1 MALEKLLSE
10 SEPGTFLPSEPALA
24 DQLGVSRATLRE
36 AMRTFEDRGWI
47 VRRRGIGTYINP
59 PPNAI
64 DYGLEVLESVHAL
77 AHRLGLEVEMR
88 GLNRRRYFPDA
99 HQAAIFGLDQGELLL
114 EVSRVITIDGHPTAY
129 LIDILPDHFLP
140 DDLFN
145 KRFHGSILDLLLDQ
159 QNLGFSKTE
168 ITAISAPNDVALK
181 MEIHPSTALLCLEAI
196 LYTKDWHPIDQS
208 LSYFLPGS
216 FRFHVLRK
224 VGLPVENIR
233 NEHVGEVT

>member
-64 DYGLEVLESVHAL
+64 DYGLEVLESVHAM

-88 GLNRRRYFPDA
+88 GLKRRRYFPGA
-99 HQAAIFGLDQGELLL
+99 SQGAIFGPDQGELLL
-114 EVSRVITIDGHPTAY
+114 EVSRVITIDGRPTAY
-129 LIDILPDHFLP
+129 LIDILPDHLLP
-140 DDLFN
+140 EDLFDV
-145 KRFHGSILDLLLDQ
+145 RFQGSILDLLMDQ
-159 QNLGFSKTE
+159 QDLGYSKTE
-168 ITAISAPNDVALK
+168 ITAITAPDDVASK
-181 MEIHPSTALLCLEAI
+181 MEILPSTALLCLEAI
-196 LYTKDWHPIDQS
+196 LYTKAWRPIDHS

-224 VGLPVENIR
+224 VGLPLENIR
-233 NEHVGEVT
+233 YDHVGAET